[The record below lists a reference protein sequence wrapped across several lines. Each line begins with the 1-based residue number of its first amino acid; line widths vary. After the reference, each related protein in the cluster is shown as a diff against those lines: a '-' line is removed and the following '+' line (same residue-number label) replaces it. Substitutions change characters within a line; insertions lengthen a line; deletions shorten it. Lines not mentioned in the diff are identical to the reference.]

1 MNKQKIK
8 DSVLD
13 NKEEGSGFN
22 LRKKQSKL
30 DEEIKQLI
38 VEDRLSEGMDPIDA
52 TAVLAIF
59 MHMNAREKI
68 TL

>member
-1 MNKQKIK
+1 MNKQKIT

-22 LRKKQSKL
+22 LRKQQSKL
-30 DEEIKQLI
+30 DEEIEQLI

-52 TAVLAIF
+52 TAVLVIF
-59 MHMNAREKI
+59 THMNAREKI